1 MNEEASGTG
10 QAIST
15 QPTSQ
20 QSKVQVLTRG
30 ENSGALGEMGLDK
43 RLVLITLVQGPAFD
57 QLATWIPF
65 FLKIGLRE
73 QFKISARKRS
83 LPLRGNSN
91 GATREI
97 DMRLDR
103 QLVQSGLTSST
114 S

>member
-43 RLVLITLVQGPAFD
+43 RLVLIPLVQGPAFD
-57 QLATWIPF
+57 QLTTCIPF